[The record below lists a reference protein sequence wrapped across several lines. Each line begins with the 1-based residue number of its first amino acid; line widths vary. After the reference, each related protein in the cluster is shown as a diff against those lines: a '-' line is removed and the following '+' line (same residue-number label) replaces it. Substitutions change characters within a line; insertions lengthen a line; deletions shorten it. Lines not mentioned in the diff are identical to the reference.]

1 MSCSEHETARRYVHG
16 VFCEDIRD
24 EARGNQSL
32 IGIFP
37 GVLRLPPPFPSVI
50 PKLAAIIWMLSP
62 LNDPSNMDVQVDIP
76 GGEPITGLTITAD
89 ALGEIDPQIPD
100 FEGTTRQQASAVIRM
115 ANLVIPQ
122 PGRLRLRVTAW
133 GKTWTAASL
142 AIIAAA

>member
-1 MSCSEHETARRYVHG
+1 
-16 VFCEDIRD
+16 
-24 EARGNQSL
+24 
-32 IGIFP
+32 
-37 GVLRLPPPFPSVI
+37 
-50 PKLAAIIWMLSP
+50 MLSP